1 MYPYSMKG
9 VGMIFW
15 LSEKAKEFQDLLE
28 KDYQLPT
35 YAVFIVIAVAT
46 IVVGLTLGGVS
57 ELITIIMVFKYT

>member
-1 MYPYSMKG
+1 
-9 VGMIFW
+9 MIFW

-57 ELITIIMVFKYT
+57 VIDGYTCTMVFKYT